1 MATDQD
7 VSTIAEE
14 IARYLAAHPAASDSL
29 DGIRRWWLAR
39 LRYEEAAD
47 LVQQALARLESE
59 GKATRLVLPGGATVY
74 QAAGPVRDKQ

>member
-1 MATDQD
+1 MATDHT

-14 IARYLAAHPAASDSL
+14 IARYLAAHPEASDSL

-47 LVQQALARLESE
+47 LVRQALARLEAE
-59 GKATRLVLPGGATVY
+59 GTVTRTVLPGGAIVY
-74 QAAGPVRDKQ
+74 QAAASARDRQ